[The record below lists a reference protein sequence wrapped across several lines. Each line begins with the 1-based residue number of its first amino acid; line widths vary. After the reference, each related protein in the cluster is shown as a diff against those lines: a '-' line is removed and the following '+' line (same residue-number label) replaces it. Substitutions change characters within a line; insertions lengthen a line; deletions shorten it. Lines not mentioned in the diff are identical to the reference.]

1 MASPQ
6 TEDGYTKIANEIM
19 DALCRI
25 RIPGEEMQVL
35 NAILRKTYGW
45 QKCEDAIALSQFVE
59 MTGMNKPHIIQS
71 IKGLLL
77 KKVIIVTEKGN
88 SSAKVY
94 KFNKDYDKWIPLPKK
109 VMLPKTVISVT
120 ENSNASLPKTVP
132 TKETN
137 TKEKKERN
145 FVALPEWL
153 PSETWQ
159 EYLEMRKRIKKPLL
173 ERSFPRV
180 WKELEKLKK
189 AGNAPEAVLN
199 QSIIGSWQGVFE
211 LRRNGRASSED
222 IFRGAL

>member
-6 TEDGYTKIANEIM
+6 ITDGYTKIANEIM

-77 KKVIIVTEKGN
+77 KKVITVTENGN
-88 SSAKVY
+88 SFAKVY
-94 KFNKDYDKWIPLPKK
+94 KFNKDYDKWKPLPKK
-109 VMLPKTVISVT
+109 VMLPKKVKCIT
-120 ENSNASLPKTVP
+120 ENGNASLPKTVP

-137 TKEKKERN
+137 TKEKKERRI
-145 FVALPEWL
+145 FVIPTMQEVREYCRHRQNSVDPQKWHDYYSSNGWKVGKNPMKDWQAAVR
-153 PSETWQ
+153 TW
-159 EYLEMRKRIKKPLL
+159 
-173 ERSFPRV
+173 ERSEFNSAAK
-180 WKELEKLKK
+180 KE
-189 AGNAPEAVLN
+189 
-199 QSIIGSWQGVFE
+199 SW
-211 LRRNGRASSED
+211 
-222 IFRGAL
+222 

>member
-211 LRRNGRASSED
+211 LRRNGRSSSED